1 MDARVNSCPSLTERD
16 IALLYR
22 IEACLPITADVSR
35 SDVMLCCLTD
45 RNHVLSSQSG
55 GRVPPA
61 DARILVARHAA
72 PRSLSSI
79 YVDDL
84 TGRAYTL
91 AAQPTVHRALMEDR
105 RGKVAEKKVPPGR
118 TSSGAPVIQQVFPVR
133 NAANRVI
140 GAMLI
145 ETNMIEYERQRRRG
159 RPFRQAVGWLQSMA
173 VQGEIEAA
181 EAAGRFGSFDGIF
194 LVDEQSC
201 ISYMSGIAMNLFRS
215 VGKGAETRGGPISDL
230 ETEDEQLVSQ
240 AVQANCCV
248 KSRTESEDGRVWVRT
263 AIPLRA
269 PRGSLYEM
277 SRRLREQLQARR
289 LRSLVE
295 RTPRIDGV
303 LVLLHDATV
312 AVQSERELNVKSAM
326 IQEVHHRVK
335 NNLQTIAAI
344 LRIQSRRSG
353 SVEERQHL
361 TDAVNRIFSMSVIH
375 EFLSQDEHR
384 PINIRDVCLRIVGQA
399 REVAVNPGRRVE
411 FEMEGPNIRL
421 PASQATASAL
431 VVNELLMNAIEHG
444 LKDREDGKIW
454 VALEDL
460 GDKVRIEVADNGHG
474 LPSGFGPVSRGDGGG
489 SLGLQIVHTLVTD
502 DLKGELLIEP
512 KGNGVRIDGSWR
524 PPPAAEVQTNGKVA
538 VVARSGT
545 RAVITFPKRSISAES
560 VVARAQQQR
569 RPPRIQGPA
578 GPRAYVKEPQTAEDS
593 QWSGH
598 A

>member
-1 MDARVNSCPSLTERD
+1 M
-16 IALLYR
+16 
-22 IEACLPITADVSR
+22 
-35 SDVMLCCLTD
+35 
-45 RNHVLSSQSG
+45 
-55 GRVPPA
+55 PPA

-72 PRSLSSI
+72 PQSLSSI
-79 YVDDL
+79 YVGDM

-145 ETNMIEYERQRRRG
+145 ETNMIEYERQRRRD

-173 VQGEIEAA
+173 VQGEIEVP
-181 EAAGRFGSFDGIF
+181 EAAGRFGSLDGIF
-194 LVDEQSC
+194 LVDEQSR

-215 VGKGAETRGGPISDL
+215 VGREAETRGGPISDL
-230 ETEDEQLVSQ
+230 EMEDERLVSQ

-248 KSRTESEDGRVWVRT
+248 QSRRESEGGRVWVRT

-277 SRRLREQLQARR
+277 SRRMREQLQAGR

-303 LVLLHDATV
+303 LVLMHDATA
-312 AVQSERELNVKSAM
+312 AVQTERELNVKSAM

-335 NNLQTIAAI
+335 NNLQTIASI
-344 LRIQSRRSG
+344 LRIQSRRSESG
-353 SVEERQHL
+353 EERQHL
-361 TDAVNRIFSMSVIH
+361 MDAVNRVLSMSVIH
-375 EFLSQDEHR
+375 EYLSQDEHR
-384 PINIRDVCLRIVGQA
+384 PINIRDVCQRIVGQA
-399 REVAVNPGRRVE
+399 REVAVSPGRGVE
-411 FEMEGPNIRL
+411 IEMEGPKIRL

-444 LKDREDGKIW
+444 LKDREDGKIRI
-454 VALEDL
+454 ALEDL
-460 GDKVRIEVADNGHG
+460 GDKVRIEVADNGDG
-474 LPSGFGPVSRGDGGG
+474 LPSDFGPDLKGDGGG

-512 KGNGVRIDGSWR
+512 QGNGERIDDSWR
-524 PPPAAEVQTNGKVA
+524 PPTAAKTTANGKVA
-538 VVARSGT
+538 VAARSGT
-545 RAVITFPKRSISAES
+545 RAVITFPKRSIKIES
-560 VVARAQQQR
+560 VVARVQQQW
-569 RPPRIQGPA
+569 PPARIQGPS
-578 GPRAYVKEPQTAEDS
+578 GPRAYVKEPQSTEDS